1 MNIINLITEKG
12 LEYFQKKDP
21 KDISS
26 LNKGIRTLI
35 QTHDEKE
42 YLGIF
47 LNLDNKKQSLK
58 LQSTETN
65 IIIDIPLEKTKEIHQ
80 SLN

>member
-1 MNIINLITEKG
+1 MNIINLITERG

-65 IIIDIPLEKTKEIHQ
+65 IIIDIPLEKTKEIYQ
-80 SLN
+80 SFN

>member
-21 KDISS
+21 KDTST

-35 QTHDEKE
+35 ETHDQKE

-47 LNLDNKKQSLK
+47 LNLDNNKQSLK

-65 IIIDIPLEKTKEIHQ
+65 IIIDIPLEKVKEVYQ
-80 SLN
+80 SLH

>member
-12 LEYFQKKDP
+12 LEYFQQKNP

-26 LNKGIRTLI
+26 LKKGIRTLI
-35 QTHDEKE
+35 ETHDQKE

-47 LNLDNKKQSLK
+47 LNLDNNKQSLK
-58 LQSTETN
+58 LQSAETN
-65 IIIDIPLEKTKEIHQ
+65 IIIDIPLEKVKEAYQ
-80 SLN
+80 SLH